1 MKKDNLTIKE
11 FIDTE
16 RKLIWKRIQLYDEM
30 LGLNKTQSLTN
41 TLLKLKNKDI
51 DRLIQIGELM
61 ANYVDSPEAIV
72 DFLLTT
78 DEPKIGIGCKIKQAP
93 YGVYIDDIKQE
104 GVRDVQI
111 KKNSHQWTEV
121 QITYMANSFI
131 KEKF

>member
-16 RKLIWKRIQLYDEM
+16 RKLIWERIQLYDEM

-72 DFLLTT
+72 DLLLTK